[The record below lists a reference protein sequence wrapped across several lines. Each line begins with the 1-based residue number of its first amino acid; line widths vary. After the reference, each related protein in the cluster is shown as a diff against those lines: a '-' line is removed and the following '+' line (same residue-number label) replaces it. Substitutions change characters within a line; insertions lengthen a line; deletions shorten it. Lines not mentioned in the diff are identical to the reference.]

1 MITVYF
7 EYKHIYAEKVA
18 TFENE
23 ALYHACLP
31 MLEEMAKKDN
41 FTDISESYEEEGEEA

>member
-7 EYKHIYAEKVA
+7 EYKSIYSEKVA

-23 ALYHACLP
+23 TLYHACLP

-41 FTDISESYEEEGEEA
+41 FTYVTESYDEEGKEE